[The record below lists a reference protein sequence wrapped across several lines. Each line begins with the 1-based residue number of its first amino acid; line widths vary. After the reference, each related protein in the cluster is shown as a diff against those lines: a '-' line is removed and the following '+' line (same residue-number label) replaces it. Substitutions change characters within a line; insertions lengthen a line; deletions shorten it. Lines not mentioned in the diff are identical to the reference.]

1 MFCHLV
7 HDESVSQARVSAP
20 SSAFFHLSMLLCI
33 DFQPAYI
40 EAFGDLVVPLRQ
52 RLGEATQSGEEVHFI
67 YNDVL
72 SLEGEELGDS
82 LAGVLEWGLKERLD
96 LGRARLIQKNFGWV
110 SHLFRSGR
118 ERAVAVSILRYLMES
133 GLSSSAE
140 ISASRLERIVADAH
154 DDFAGFWD
162 CSPEAWEEMKSGAIA
177 MPFLF
182 EGGMISWLES
192 IKGAVVE
199 VTGGFRHRCLDEF
212 CITMEAAGISYFLND
227 ALIYSLPEE
236 APVPAERYLECEV
249 RAPLLFPATDLV
261 SA

>member
-1 MFCHLV
+1 
-7 HDESVSQARVSAP
+7 
-20 SSAFFHLSMLLCI
+20 MLLCI

-40 EAFGDLVVPLRQ
+40 EAFGDLVVPLKQ

-67 YNDVL
+67 YNDVR

-82 LAGVLEWGLKERLD
+82 LADVLEWGAQEGMALD
-96 LGRARLIQKNFGWV
+96 LGIELGRTRLIQKNFGWV

-118 ERAVAVSILRYLMES
+118 ERAVAVTILRYLMKS

-140 ISASRLERIVADAH
+140 IPSSQLERIVADAH

-162 CSPEAWEEMKSGAIA
+162 CSPEAWEEMKTGAIA

-182 EGGMISWLES
+182 EGGMIPWLES

-212 CITMEAAGISYFLND
+212 CITMEAAEISYFLND

-236 APVPAERYLECEV
+236 ASEPVERYLECEV
-249 RAPLLFPATDLV
+249 RAPLLFPAVDLV